1 MATIRRRSRP
11 VLALAALLALGLAG
25 GALAQI
31 PGLPGGVGGARGANN
46 QPVTIDADDGVEW
59 RQNEEVYIAR
69 GNATA
74 KRGDTTVRADSL
86 TAHYRKG
93 PEGRQEIYKLVA
105 DGKVK
110 ITTPKETAEGD
121 RGEYDVE
128 AATFVLTG
136 KAVKLTTEKHT
147 ITARDRLTYNSKTKV
162 AQVIGDATVIED
174 KRKVRADR
182 FVAYLKE
189 EDGKTAM
196 RRVEAFGNV
205 VITTASEVVRGDRG
219 DYDADSGIAT
229 LTGNVRLTRGD
240 NQLNGDKAIV
250 NFKTNVSRVEG
261 RVSIYMPQRE
271 GGEGGSGRDPIPTA
285 KPGDP
290 KKTTP
295 GAPPGAKPPAAQPA
309 APAKKP

>member
-1 MATIRRRSRP
+1 MARFAAA
-11 VLALAALLALGLAG
+11 LGLAALAALAPA
-25 GALAQI
+25 ATAQI
-31 PGLPGGVGGARGANN
+31 PGLPGGVAGRGGNA
-46 QPVTIDADDGVEW
+46 PVTIEADDGVEW
-59 RQNEEVYIAR
+59 RQNEEIYVAR

-86 TAHYRKG
+86 IAHYRKG
-93 PEGRQEIYKLVA
+93 AEGRQEIYKLVA
-105 DGKVK
+105 DGRVK
-110 ITTPKETAEGD
+110 ITTPKETAEGE

-136 KAVKLTTEKHT
+136 KTVKLTTEKHT

-162 AQVIGDATVIED
+162 AQVIGDATVIEE

-205 VITTASEVVRGDRG
+205 VITTASEVVRGDKG

-240 NQLNGDKAIV
+240 NQLNGDRAIV

-271 GGEGGSGRDPIPTA
+271 GGEGGNRDPIGAP
-285 KPGDP
+285 KPLGDP
-290 KKTTP
+290 KKSPP
-295 GAPPGAKPPAAQPA
+295 GAPP
-309 APAKKP
+309 AKKP